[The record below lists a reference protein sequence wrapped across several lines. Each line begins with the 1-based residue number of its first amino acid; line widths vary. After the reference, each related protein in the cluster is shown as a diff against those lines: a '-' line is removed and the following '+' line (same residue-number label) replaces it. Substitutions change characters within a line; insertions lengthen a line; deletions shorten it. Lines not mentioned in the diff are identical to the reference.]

1 MISHY
6 SHPTAS
12 PLMDCIA
19 KFSCTFFFPSAESFL
34 APFYSQHYIF
44 IIALR
49 IFIITFHFPFDL
61 KKKKKNYMLDCQK
74 IRKLRSFPKEEK
86 ISTWTKISQ
95 RTNVLLLPRNSSF
108 EKKKKRKEKGFGVSV
123 SCLWCPN
130 LLITTSFEAQ
140 NKILSAS
147 YIGRNLG
154 GHLRPLE
161 PKESFTIGFKVKKYD
176 I

>member
-1 MISHY
+1 MISLY

-19 KFSCTFFFPSAESFL
+19 KFSCTFFFSAESFL
-34 APFYSQHYIF
+34 APSYSQHYIF

-49 IFIITFHFPFDL
+49 IFIITFRFPSDL
-61 KKKKKNYMLDCQK
+61 LKKKKNYMLDCQK

-95 RTNVLLLPRNSSF
+95 RTNLLLLPRNSSF

-130 LLITTSFEAQ
+130 LLITTSSEGQ

-147 YIGRNLG
+147 YISQYLW

-161 PKESFTIGFKVKKYD
+161 PKESFKDNHLV
-176 I
+176 